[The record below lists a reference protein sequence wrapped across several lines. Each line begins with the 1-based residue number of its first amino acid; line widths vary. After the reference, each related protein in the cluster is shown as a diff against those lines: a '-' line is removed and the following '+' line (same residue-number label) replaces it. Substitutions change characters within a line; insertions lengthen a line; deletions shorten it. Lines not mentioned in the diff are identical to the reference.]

1 MPTLLEHL
9 QSHCEPQW
17 LQYTQHDF
25 VRQLADGT
33 LPRPC
38 FEHYL
43 KQDYLFLIHFARAFG
58 LAAFKSRN
66 LTELKRANASLSGI
80 VDIELDLHI
89 KYCDQWGISRKEL
102 EATVESTPNMAYTRY
117 VMERGMAGEL
127 LDLNVALAPCILGY
141 GEIANWLL
149 EQPFL
154 VLENN
159 PYANWIKLYAG
170 DEYQQVADAH
180 RQACNTVEITRLD
193 DARLNS
199 LVQTFDA
206 ATRLEIDFWQMG
218 LDCS

>member
-9 QSHCEPQW
+9 QSQCESQW
-17 LQYTQHDF
+17 QQYTQHAF

-33 LPRPC
+33 LPRHC

-89 KYCDQWGISRKEL
+89 QYCHQWGISQQQL
-102 EATVESTPNMAYTRY
+102 EDTIESTPNMAYTRY

-127 LDLNVALAPCILGY
+127 LDLNIALAPCILGY
-141 GEIANWLL
+141 GQIANWLL
-149 EQPFL
+149 AQPFL

-159 PYANWIKLYAG
+159 PYAEWINLYAG

-180 RQACNTVEITRLD
+180 RQACNATELASLD
-193 DARLNS
+193 KARLKT

-206 ATRLEIDFWQMG
+206 ATRLETDFWQMG